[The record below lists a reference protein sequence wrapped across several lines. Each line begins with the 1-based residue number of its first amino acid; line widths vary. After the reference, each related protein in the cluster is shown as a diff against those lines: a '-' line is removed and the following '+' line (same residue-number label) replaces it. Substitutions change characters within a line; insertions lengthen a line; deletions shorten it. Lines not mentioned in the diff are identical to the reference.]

1 MDTPP
6 VDLKCNMGNCLKN
19 SVANEPIFMP
29 DEEEDE
35 TDEYPRQGTSQSGVW
50 FQLLNGITSFS
61 HNTHIIHIHYGC
73 MVMDYLYGCS

>member
-1 MDTPP
+1 
-6 VDLKCNMGNCLKN
+6 MGNCLKN

-61 HNTHIIHIHYGC
+61 HNTYNMGGNRLLILLI
-73 MVMDYLYGCS
+73 LYGCS